1 MRLLAWM
8 LALAVLLGGES
19 AVGNEARPSMAA
31 QPSARLALVTF
42 VDRGLERA
50 PTGGPGETYAQASDY
65 GATPWGRRMAA
76 ELGARHGLTVVT
88 QWPVLTLGVH
98 CVVYAIG
105 DARSLAAVREELRA
119 EKLVNG
125 VYPMNDFQTMTH
137 DPYRPLQ
144 HAAADLE
151 LDAAHR
157 YATGRDVR
165 VGVVDTGID
174 PEHPDLAG
182 QIFLHRDLVSDS
194 NRAVPGEAHGTAVG
208 GVIAART
215 GNADGIVGVA
225 PAARLVALRACWPS
239 APDALDA
246 ACNTLTLAKAI
257 DTARRLKIRVLNLSL
272 SGPRDA
278 LLETLLDGALADG
291 MLVVGAMPPTG
302 AGDDRFPT
310 SVPGIIRVGV
320 SGAPATM
327 NEIFAP
333 GSDVFTTLPH
343 SRYGY
348 ISGSS
353 VAAAHVSGVIAL
365 MLEVAPRLDAG
376 AIGTALASPS
386 PAASGLS
393 ACAALARVDEAVD
406 CGAALSRAAAGDGLS
421 LARH

>member
-1 MRLLAWM
+1 MSPAAWVLG
-8 LALAVLLGGES
+8 LALLFGVTS
-19 AVGNEARPSMAA
+19 AGADDALTPAAA

-50 PTGGPGETYAQASDY
+50 PTGGPGETYAQTSDY
-65 GATPWGRRMAA
+65 GSTPWGRRVAT

-105 DARSLAAVREELRA
+105 DARSLEAVREELRT

-144 HAAADLE
+144 HAATDME

-182 QIFLHRDLVSDS
+182 QVVLHRDLVSDS
-194 NRAVPGEAHGTAVG
+194 NRAMPGEAHGTAVG
-208 GVIAART
+208 GVIAARA

-257 DTARRLKIRVLNLSL
+257 DTARRLKIQVLNLSL

-291 MLVVGAMPPTG
+291 MLVVGAMPSSG
-302 AGDDRFPT
+302 SGDDRFPT
-310 SVPGIIRVGV
+310 SVPGTIRVGV
-320 SGAPATM
+320 SGAPAGV
-327 NEIFAP
+327 NEVFAP

-353 VAAAHVSGVIAL
+353 VAAAHVSGVVAL

-386 PAASGLS
+386 PAPGLS
-393 ACAALARVDEAVD
+393 ACAALARVDQEVD
-406 CGAALSRAAAGDGLS
+406 CGSALSGAAVGGGVS